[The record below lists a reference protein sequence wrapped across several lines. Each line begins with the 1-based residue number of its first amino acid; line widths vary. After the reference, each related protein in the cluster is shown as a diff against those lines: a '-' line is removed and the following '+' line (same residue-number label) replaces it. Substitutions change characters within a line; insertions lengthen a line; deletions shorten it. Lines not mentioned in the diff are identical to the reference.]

1 MDRTYRKIDRKKTL
15 YKAITCHKYILKLEI
30 GIKMVNTIPEKL
42 LIFNLDWIFLEI
54 TVEQKLN
61 VIPAKVIM
69 EQNGQHQSIQEFVV
83 PSYKQQ
89 VKQLEDDRGAQSAD
103 DLS

>member
-1 MDRTYRKIDRKKTL
+1 
-15 YKAITCHKYILKLEI
+15 
-30 GIKMVNTIPEKL
+30 MVNTIPEKL

-69 EQNGQHQSIQEFVV
+69 EQNGQHQGIQEFVV

-89 VKQLEDDRGAQSAD
+89 VKQLEDDRGTQSTD